1 MNLDNI
7 VNILKE
13 TQEFNTLSKKTIKG
27 IIESSFYYI
36 RESVLNK
43 GEEVSIAGLGKF
55 YTATREGVS
64 AGAFGKGKKYK
75 TKKLGF
81 RPFSASRIKG

>member
-1 MNLDNI
+1 MKLDNI
-7 VNILKE
+7 VDILKE
-13 TQEFNTLSKKTIKG
+13 TAEFSTLSKKTIRG

-55 YTATREGVS
+55 YTATREGIT
-64 AGAFGKGKKYK
+64 AGAFSKGKKYK
-75 TKKLGF
+75 TRRLGF
-81 RPFSASRIKG
+81 KPFLASKIKG